1 MIFQSIAGSEKGNR
15 AFGFSSE
22 TVEEAL
28 ALLRTHGTAAGP
40 NVMYFETGQGVSF
53 PPMRTGMRIR

>member
-28 ALLRTHGTAAGP
+28 ALAHPWHGGRAKC
-40 NVMYFETGQGVSF
+40 NVF
-53 PPMRTGMRIR
+53 